1 MNAFIYTLGC
11 RLNQCESEAIAEA
24 FEKNGHNVLKTNVL
38 KTNVLKTLNTNSS
51 LNTNASLNTS
61 SCLDTSF
68 SPDTNTSKD
77 DGSTVD
83 LVIVNTCTVTS
94 KAEQKARR
102 MIRLYA
108 TKCPVLV
115 TGCYAQM
122 NAKGIEALGTNVVV
136 LPLVRKPE
144 LLKLPQFFD
153 DRPGMDTLEV
163 LHEFAKEPHNLNRGA
178 EFNYAPIGFTYHCRS
193 YLKVQDGCDNNCG
206 YCRVHVARGRATS
219 LDSDI
224 AVQRALEIE
233 KKGYHEIVLT
243 GVNLTMYDHNGR
255 GLGGLLEKLLAQL
268 GTNIRIRLSSLEPDN
283 VDNLLLEQLE
293 DFRVQ
298 PHFHIPIQSAAPK
311 VMARINRNYS
321 LEHLEYV
328 VKRLREIKKDPFLA
342 CDIITGLPAEG
353 DEEFE
358 ETKAFLIVNRFAMM
372 HVFPFSP
379 RPNTPLEH
387 ARDKAPESVRD
398 ERARVLRE
406 LALKLN
412 EEYLNRQIGRKVDV
426 ILEENKKGTWY
437 GLTGNYMRVKVNDA
451 PLNSMC
457 GDLVIGIVTSYNTV
471 SCI

>member
-1 MNAFIYTLGC
+1 MEQNIFKKELKKRYFDSMNAFIYTLGC

-24 FEKNGHNVLKTNVL
+24 FEKSGHNVLKSD
-38 KTNVLKTLNTNSS
+38 K
-51 LNTNASLNTS
+51 ASE
-61 SCLDTSF
+61 
-68 SPDTNTSKD
+68 
-77 DGSTVD
+77 VD

-108 TKCPVLV
+108 AKCPVLV

-122 NAKGIEALGTNVVV
+122 NAKEIESLAPNVVV

-144 LLKLPQFFD
+144 LLKIPQFFD
-153 DRPGMDTLEV
+153 DRPGMDVLEV
-163 LHEFAKEPHNLNRGA
+163 LHEFAKEPHVVTRGS

-206 YCRVHVARGRATS
+206 YCRVHIARGRATS
-219 LDSDI
+219 LDSNI
-224 AVQRALEIE
+224 AVKRALEIE
-233 KKGYHEIVLT
+233 SRGYHEIVLT
-243 GVNLTMYDHNGR
+243 GVNLTMYDHNGK

-268 GTNIRIRLSSLEPDN
+268 GPNIRIRLSSLEPDN
-283 VDNLLLEQLE
+283 VDDFLLKQLA
-293 DFRVQ
+293 DSRVQ

-311 VMARINRNYS
+311 VMSRINRNYS

-328 VKRLREIKKDPFLA
+328 VKTLREIKNDPFLA

-358 ETKAFLIVNRFAMM
+358 QTKKFLIDNSFAMM

-387 ARDKAPESVRD
+387 AKDRAPESVRD
-398 ERARVLRE
+398 QRALILRE
-406 LALKLN
+406 LALQMN
-412 EEYLNRQIGRKVDV
+412 AQYLNRQVGRQVDV
-426 ILEENKKGTWY
+426 ILEEHKKGVWY
-437 GLTGNYMRVKVNDA
+437 GLTGNYMRVQLSNVPSNT
-451 PLNSMC
+451 MC
-457 GDLVIGIVTSYNTV
+457 GDLVSGVVTYCNTV
-471 SCI
+471 SCL